1 MNLSEELENIHSYIF
16 ISNGLS
22 IPSNDIQIK
31 KRQLLNSN
39 NKIIDLTIN
48 EHILNIIQEQIQQ
61 LKQSFIKV
69 LDNIKQKEESLTND
83 LSNDTKEL
91 QDQVNLKSIHFFGLY
106 EFRLSVRSEIP
117 VIFRSGRINHLN
129 FGLGRNSGLPF
140 FFHLFYCFSANQTT
154 FIINNQT

>member
-1 MNLSEELENIHSYIF
+1 MNLSEELENIHSHIF

-91 QDQVNLKSIHFFGLY
+91 QDQVNLKSIHFFWD
-106 EFRLSVRSEIP
+106 
-117 VIFRSGRINHLN
+117 
-129 FGLGRNSGLPF
+129 
-140 FFHLFYCFSANQTT
+140 T
-154 FIINNQT
+154 